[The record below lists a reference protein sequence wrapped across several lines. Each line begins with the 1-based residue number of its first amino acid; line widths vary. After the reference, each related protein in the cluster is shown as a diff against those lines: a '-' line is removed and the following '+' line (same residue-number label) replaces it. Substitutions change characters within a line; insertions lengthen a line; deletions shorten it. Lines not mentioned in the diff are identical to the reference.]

1 MHGEV
6 ARQVTLSEMC
16 STLLSGFVSSTAM
29 HAFLEEFFFEKVL
42 KELLLLLFQD
52 MDPVFF
58 FLFLLIEPFFV

>member
-29 HAFLEEFFFEKVL
+29 HAFLEE
-42 KELLLLLFQD
+42 LLLLLFQD

-58 FLFLLIEPFFV
+58 FVFLLIEPFFV